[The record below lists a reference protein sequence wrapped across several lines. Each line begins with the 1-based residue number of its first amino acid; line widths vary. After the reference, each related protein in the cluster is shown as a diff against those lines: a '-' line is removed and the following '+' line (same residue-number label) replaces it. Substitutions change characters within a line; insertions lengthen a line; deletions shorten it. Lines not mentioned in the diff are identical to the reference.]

1 MNSQARKNEEGDSK
15 SYLPFSY
22 DVWQQR
28 KRWGNSRKT
37 FFKKQR
43 GKKNPRNNNEHRQQ
57 ANSSVYINI
66 QVFFIRGSTLPFPFF
81 GKLSKLV
88 EYDMMRLK
96 YGILTSTPHFHP
108 STNPAPLLL
117 FHPPAHIFYLNSSK
131 KEARNITI
139 ALHFTNSLF
148 LAHPCIHFNNLPQIA
163 V

>member
-1 MNSQARKNEEGDSK
+1 MMFGSK
-15 SYLPFSY
+15 EKGGEIP
-22 DVWQQR
+22 
-28 KRWGNSRKT
+28 

-117 FHPPAHIFYLNSSK
+117 FHPPSHIFYLNSSK